1 MGTTTGL
8 GDGER
13 DSERECGGES
23 MTSIRNA
30 ACSGRGVSSVR
41 KAPYESMNRHGVSS
55 SKVICLS
62 ASHMCMS
69 SDLRVKAEQIGFIS
83 ELFAYRPR

>member
-8 GDGER
+8 DDGER
-13 DSERECGGES
+13 DSESECGGES

-41 KAPYESMNRHGVSS
+41 KALYESMNRHGVSS
-55 SKVICLS
+55 SNAICLS

-69 SDLRVKAEQIGFIS
+69 SGL
-83 ELFAYRPR
+83 